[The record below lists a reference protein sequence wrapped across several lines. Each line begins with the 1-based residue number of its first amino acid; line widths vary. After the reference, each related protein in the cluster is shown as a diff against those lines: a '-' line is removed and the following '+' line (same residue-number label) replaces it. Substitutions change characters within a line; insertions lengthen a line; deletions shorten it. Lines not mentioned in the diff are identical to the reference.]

1 LRTGNS
7 TNVWNAGGE
16 LCAHSKLVTVTVS
29 VNVLNNSGA
38 AHSSA
43 GAGRLAANP
52 SYITY
57 MNTNNA
63 TNDMIL
69 PNELTAFHPANPS
82 A

>member
-1 LRTGNS
+1 
-7 TNVWNAGGE
+7 
-16 LCAHSKLVTVTVS
+16 
-29 VNVLNNSGA
+29 LNNSGA

-63 TNDMIL
+63 TNDIIL

-82 A
+82 E